1 MVVVVVVG
9 VEGVKEGGE
18 KEKKITPVFTS
29 VVQPSIH
36 LNSLY
41 SLLPSK
47 SSSWGFFS

>member
-1 MVVVVVVG
+1 MVVG

-18 KEKKITPVFTS
+18 NEKKMTPVFTS

-41 SLLPSK
+41 SLLRAKPSP
-47 SSSWGFFS
+47 WEFFS